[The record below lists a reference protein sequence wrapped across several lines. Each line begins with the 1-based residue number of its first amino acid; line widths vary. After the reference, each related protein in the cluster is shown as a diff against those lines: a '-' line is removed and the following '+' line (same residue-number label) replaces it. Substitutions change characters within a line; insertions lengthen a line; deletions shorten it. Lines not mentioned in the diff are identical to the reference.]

1 MNSSEVISKKGK
13 SLLTREGFDD
23 QFEADSK
30 VEDNMQ
36 ICSNSPINL
45 CPCVSPSRAI
55 PHLCCGS
62 TLAESVAETA
72 MGELEMTHTAGAGG
86 AATDRLDGPA

>member
-1 MNSSEVISKKGK
+1 MMIHYLPQEAIRWYQCQRNCIVIDFNDYI
-13 SLLTREGFDD
+13 LDTNEGPT
-23 QFEADSK
+23 
-30 VEDNMQ
+30 
-36 ICSNSPINL
+36 PINL